1 MDLIVFDVTDLPPD
15 SVRRGGFIELIG
27 PNFTVDD
34 AGALA
39 GTMAYEILTN
49 LGSRYT
55 RLYLGAESAGQQDQD

>member
-1 MDLIVFDVTDLPPD
+1 MVFDVTDLPPG

-55 RLYLGAESAGQQDQD
+55 RVYLDAERGGNRDGG